1 MIFVKKIYNKTK
13 VFFTFILYNPEVV
26 YMKKIVLLMMAC
38 VFMAAC
44 MGTRGTVGGKKVCT
58 NSYLLGVL
66 SISELVSPCGK

>member
-1 MIFVKKIYNKTK
+1 
-13 VFFTFILYNPEVV
+13 
-26 YMKKIVLLMMAC
+26 MKKIVLLMMAC

-44 MGTRGTVGGKKVCT
+44 MGTRGTGGGKKVCT

>member
-1 MIFVKKIYNKTK
+1 
-13 VFFTFILYNPEVV
+13 
-26 YMKKIVLLMMAC
+26 MMAC

-66 SISELVSPCGK
+66 SISDLVSPCGKLIILLRKSALV